1 MKTTIDIKGI
11 SKRFGQVQAV
21 DNVSFSVGEGEM
33 LAYLG
38 ENGAGKSTT
47 IHMLTGE
54 LTPDGGEIT
63 VCGMCH
69 GESGTDIRRKI
80 GVVFQS
86 SVLDK
91 VLTVKENL
99 VSRAALY
106 GIVGEAAEARIA
118 ELSELLDFSH
128 LLRRT
133 LGKLSGGERR
143 RIDIARALLHA
154 PSVLILDEPTTGL
167 DPNTRRLLWSTIGRL
182 RREAGLTVLLT
193 THYMEEATDADRIVI
208 LDRGR
213 VVAEG
218 TPLELKNRYAGDY
231 VYLYGVR
238 REELPALSC
247 PVEDLQDGVRL
258 TVESTA
264 EAAELIRTYPAL
276 FSDFEVTKGRMDD
289 VFLAVT
295 GRHAQEEEA

>member
-1 MKTTIDIKGI
+1 MTTTIEIKGI
-11 SKRFGQVQAV
+11 SKRFGKVQAV
-21 DNVSFSVGEGEM
+21 DNVSFSVGEGEL

-54 LTPDGGEIT
+54 LCPDAGEIT
-63 VCGMCH
+63 VCGVH
-69 GESGTDIRRKI
+69 HKDGGTELRRRI

-99 VSRAALY
+99 LSRAALY

-118 ELSELLDFSH
+118 ELSQLLDFSH
-128 LLRRT
+128 LLHRT

-167 DPNTRRLLWSTIGRL
+167 DPNTRRLLWSIITRL
-182 RREAGLTVLLT
+182 RREQGLTVLLT
-193 THYMEEATDADRIVI
+193 THYMEEAADADRIVI
-208 LDRGR
+208 LDSGR

-231 VYLYGVR
+231 IYLYGVR
-238 REELPALSC
+238 REQLPPLAC
-247 PVEDLQDGVRL
+247 PVEDMADGVRL
-258 TVESTA
+258 TVASTA
-264 EAAELIRTYPAL
+264 AATALIREYPAL
-276 FSDFEVTKGRMDD
+276 FCDFEVTKGRMED
-289 VFLAVT
+289 VFFAVT
-295 GRHAQEEEA
+295 GRRAQGEEA